1 MMTKGKENRDQRHA
15 TRLEN
20 EKRKKA
26 AVTIDKS
33 LSDIDS
39 SDSEDKIPTK
49 CSHEKDTTLFF
60 GGVDY
65 GKN

>member
-1 MMTKGKENRDQRHA
+1 MLDWKKKKE
-15 TRLEN
+15 
-20 EKRKKA
+20 KKA
-26 AVTIDKS
+26 ALTIDES
-33 LSDIDS
+33 LMESDS
-39 SDSEDKIPTK
+39 SDSEDEIPTK